1 MTLFLLLV
9 WLGSAWAGPL
19 EDAQAAELERV
30 RGEVAGQI
38 QLKAYDLVD
47 ELVYGLTQEPPFAE
61 PTPVVLAGVTVPVGL
76 GTALQARLETHLSG
90 VLLANPDANLQPVHC
105 PQCSAVVVHSGP
117 EGTVLSRGIDS
128 PSTFEALGM
137 DAGRHALFVDLEAEG
152 TALVLRA
159 RLTQLTPDLP
169 LVWSRTLAG
178 TSGAP
183 ALLREATDLKSAEDA
198 RKEYL
203 DALQDRGLVSIPVR
217 VAIRTYAQPFNQ
229 RAIQPPPYIWLQS
242 GAEIS
247 PTAAQAWR
255 SSFVVGYS
263 FAPQAYN
270 GVMGQTRVSRLVT
283 GKVRSRTRPDL
294 YAFVG
299 GTVLATWGPAAAAF
313 RKPILTADELLN
325 DADEREPRQSLGAWH
340 VGADLRLGNR
350 IGAAVFL
357 ENYPQLNSS
366 ANAGEYV
373 YLLGIGFQSLGT
385 EVSLCF

>member
-1 MTLFLLLV
+1 M
-9 WLGSAWAGPL
+9 
-19 EDAQAAELERV
+19 
-30 RGEVAGQI
+30 
-38 QLKAYDLVD
+38 
-47 ELVYGLTQEPPFAE
+47 
-61 PTPVVLAGVTVPVGL
+61 
-76 GTALQARLETHLSG
+76 
-90 VLLANPDANLQPVHC
+90 
-105 PQCSAVVVHSGP
+105 
-117 EGTVLSRGIDS
+117 
-128 PSTFEALGM
+128 
-137 DAGRHALFVDLEAEG
+137 
-152 TALVLRA
+152 LRA

-178 TSGAP
+178 TSSAP

-203 DALQDRGLVSIPVR
+203 DALQDRGPVSIPVR

-299 GTVLATWGPAAAAF
+299 GAVLATWGPAAAAF
-313 RKPILTADELLN
+313 RKPILRRRYSTMRTSGSHGSPWARGTWKQTS
-325 DADEREPRQSLGAWH
+325 AWATGSARQSSSRTTPSSAVPRMPRVCLPA
-340 VGADLRLGNR
+340 GNR
-350 IGAAVFL
+350 VPVARHRGVAVL
-357 ENYPQLNSS
+357 LRCRLLQVVAVWLALTGP
-366 ANAGEYV
+366 AWAGPGDPRV
-373 YLLGIGFQSLGT
+373 LGPPGRASLPSRTERRARPPGPLPCPRGLGT
-385 EVSLCF
+385 APDRGHRVLVRRGSPGGA